1 METGDFGRSLV
12 LVRGSHE
19 HRGPVVVVA
28 AVVLRGAVAASAPVS
43 VGGARLRATAP
54 GRGARGPAP
63 GPDDEEDEV
72 EVERRPAA
80 AGRPPVE
87 VRRSPRRRRSASAH
101 AQDGVVVV
109 RLPSGLPHEEEE
121 RLVRDLV
128 AKVTGRLRADA
139 LGGDEELERRARVL
153 AERYLDGIGPT
164 SVRWTSRMAR
174 RWGSC
179 TPSTG
184 EIRISREVA
193 AYPSWVRDYVLIHEL
208 AHLQAAGHDERFE
221 RLVARYPRSE
231 RARGWLE
238 GHVAGR
244 LAAATPTAP
253 DEPATDPVA
262 TGG

>member
-1 METGDFGRSLV
+1 VDRADFEDPLG

-19 HRGPVVVVA
+19 PGCPVVLQRA
-28 AVVLRGAVAASAPVS
+28 RVL
-43 VGGARLRATAP
+43 LRP
-54 GRGARGPAP
+54 WP
-63 GPDDEEDEV
+63 EHEQEDQV

-87 VRRSPRRRRSASAH
+87 IRRSARRRRSASAH
-101 AQDGVVVV
+101 AQDGTVVV
-109 RLPSGLPHEEEE
+109 RVPAGLPRDEEE
-121 RLVRDLV
+121 RLVRGLV

-139 LGGDEELERRARVL
+139 LGGDAELERRARLL
-153 AERYLDGIGPT
+153 ADRYLDGVHAA

-193 AYPSWVRDYVLIHEL
+193 AFPSWVRDYVLVHEL
-208 AHLQAAGHDERFE
+208 AHLQAPGHDQRFE
-221 RLVARYPRSE
+221 ALVARYPRSE

-244 LAAATPTAP
+244 LAAATPDAAP
-253 DEPATDPVA
+253 TEAGSGA
-262 TGG
+262 G